1 MRKIGPIL
9 AIISGISAIVM
20 ATLGLLVASGTIDST
35 ELIATVN
42 KQQLNRANGDISI
55 NTLYYISIGVGAL
68 MLLMGGL
75 AFSNSRGIA
84 SFLLLALFALSFG
97 LGVWVGIK
105 QDSFP
110 TTTIVSL
117 SITGVATLGLA
128 IGFFAP
134 K

>member
-97 LGVWVGIK
+97 LGV
-105 QDSFP
+105 
-110 TTTIVSL
+110 
-117 SITGVATLGLA
+117 
-128 IGFFAP
+128 
-134 K
+134 